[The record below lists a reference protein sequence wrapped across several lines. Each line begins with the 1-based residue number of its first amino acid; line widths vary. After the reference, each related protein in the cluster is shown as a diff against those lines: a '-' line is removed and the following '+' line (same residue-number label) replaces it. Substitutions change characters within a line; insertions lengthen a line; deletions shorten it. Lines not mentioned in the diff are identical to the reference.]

1 MENETGPIKISQTG
15 YFLATTLRGACV
27 TRFYGGRRDPV
38 DDEIPHFARY
48 MFTALRWQCI
58 NDEEERS
65 EKRRDGDE
73 VETEACVS

>member
-27 TRFYGGRRDPV
+27 TRFYASCRDPV

-48 MFTALRWQCI
+48 MFTALRWQRI
-58 NDEEERS
+58 NEDE
-65 EKRRDGDE
+65 RRGR
-73 VETEACVS
+73 VRFV